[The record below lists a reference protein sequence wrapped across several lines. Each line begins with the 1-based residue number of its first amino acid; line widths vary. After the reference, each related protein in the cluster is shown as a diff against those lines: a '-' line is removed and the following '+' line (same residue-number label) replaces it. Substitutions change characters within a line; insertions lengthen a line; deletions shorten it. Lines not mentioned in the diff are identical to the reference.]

1 MQRKFLLYLLVI
13 AALAAF
19 LLPMGVAAQTDAP
32 PPYQL
37 QEATGSGVKDAV
49 NPKLAEGAIPYVSP
63 DGMAFFNETEPNNTA
78 ATANAL
84 SGSQAVVLGN
94 VNPAGDYDYFSFT
107 ANAGD
112 RVFAAVQTQ
121 WSTVSGDSRLD
132 IMASDGTTSLEFD
145 DDDGTFAS
153 FSSSIAGTRIPAT
166 GTYYVRVYGYSAT
179 TVITPYHLHFRVQ
192 SGSPTAEVEP
202 NNTAATATP
211 LAASQWMSGT
221 ITGLTPE
228 LDYFSFT
235 LNAGDSVY
243 LSLDMDPGR
252 LASNAAWNG
261 RLGFGPLN
269 GFILV
274 TNDSST
280 TKPNSEALFMTVQDA
295 GTYYAYVDSLSATN
309 LGPTARYRLSVSIYP
324 KQAVPN
330 CTTFTSTDVPKT
342 LGPGLGTTTSTIVV
356 PNTVTASITDLNVS
370 LNLTHTLMAD
380 LDVTLLGP
388 TAAST
393 PLFTDIGS
401 VAVGGQTV
409 MDEVFD
415 DQAALPIGPYTV
427 VKDMINQPEQ
437 PGRLSTFNGTSATG
451 TWTLQL
457 ADDTNTSGG
466 RLQSWSLEICGA
478 PPPAYDISLNKT
490 VGVQAAQ
497 CATTDS
503 ITLPAGGGTVYY
515 CYTVTNNGLNPVNT
529 HTLVDSQLGTLFTNL
544 NYTLAP
550 GANYSYIAQAT
561 VNSTVTNTATW
572 TATDGTGSD
581 SATDTAT
588 VTVPASV
595 CQAGYRQ
602 VILDVA
608 TFDAFPPAGWTV
620 TNTSSNCAATGVP
633 EWTNT
638 NPGARLNLT
647 GGYGPFAIADSDK
660 CGSGSTLDTIMSTDL
675 LNFTGLISPTLNF
688 NTDYHDFGAGGD
700 QAQVDLS
707 TDGGATWTNLLTWD
721 TNHRGPLLVTQ
732 ALTGAAGQNDAKV
745 RWHYVQ
751 GTYDWWW
758 QVDNAAITACELIP
772 VAGVEITKTA
782 DGPSAVTLPGGMG
795 TISYTV
801 SYTNTSPTLS
811 QQEMTF
817 TDMGAISAG
826 SISCSTPVSDTLDAG
841 DMGMQTVTC
850 DVDVTADL
858 CDDTTVVLTN
868 TVDVEAVTIPA
879 GDSAMGS
886 ATAAPVTITVPASDP
901 GNPQCQPSAP
911 EITLSKT
918 VGTTSG
924 VCATTSKVTVAA
936 GTTVY
941 YCYQVENTGNV
952 TFTYHSLVDSELG
965 TLFSNSP
972 YVLGPGDVAPPYFA
986 SATINIT
993 TTNVATWTA
1002 TSALGGYTANTTAAY
1017 NYIPINTTG
1026 AALGLAD
1033 DGEAN
1038 ITLPFAFTFYGV
1050 TSSNLRVGN
1059 NGGILFNATT
1069 GDVAVA
1075 NIAIP
1080 AAAPAYAI
1088 LPFWDD
1094 IDSDTGDVYWEVQ
1107 GTAPNR
1113 MAIIEWYNRPHYSNI
1128 GSATFEVILYEGSNE
1143 IKFQYADVDFGDP
1156 AYNNGASATVGI
1168 NKDATAAIQVSFNQ
1182 AVISNGQAILFT
1194 PTVPVTVSDSDVA
1207 EVNVLYPQ
1215 IAVDPMQVALKLFPD
1230 QTTTRPLTITNVGD
1244 APLVW
1249 TIWEENLPR
1258 PAAQP
1263 VQGPRAANPAAAADK
1278 VSPTDGLKPEELP
1291 ASPLTAWTWPA
1302 AVLYDN
1308 GPLVTHPGAGAGGAD
1323 ASAVQTALL
1332 LSTYGF
1338 GHAVS
1343 SGFRVADD
1351 FTVPAGG
1358 WNISTITFFAY
1369 QTNSTTTSTINAVN
1383 LRIWDG
1389 VPGAAGSNVVFGDP
1403 TTNRLAS
1410 STWANMYRVLDTAL
1424 TGSTRPI
1431 MADVVTVNTLLPAG
1445 TYWLDWQ
1452 TGGTLTS
1459 GPWAPPVS
1467 ILGQTAKPGANG
1479 LQYDPTTMTWNDLVD
1494 TGANT
1499 VQDLP
1504 FVIQGTSAVAGN
1516 CTLPADIPWL
1526 TVSPTNGTT
1535 AAATS
1540 TGVVLTFNS
1549 TGLTPGVYTGNLC
1562 IASND
1567 PDAGPGDGTDLV
1579 VVPVTLTVSVPTA
1592 VTLGDL
1598 SANAAQ
1604 SPAPLGGMPLG
1615 VAMPAA
1621 LSLSLAAAYIV
1632 RRKK

>member
-1 MQRKFLLYLLVI
+1 MQRKFLLCLLVI
-13 AALAAF
+13 TALAAF
-19 LLPMGVAAQTDAP
+19 MLPVGVAAQTDAP
-32 PPYQL
+32 PTYQI
-37 QEATGSGVKDAV
+37 QEATGADVKDAA
-49 NPKLAEGAIPYVSP
+49 NPKLVEGAVPYTSP
-63 DGMAFFNETEPNNTA
+63 DGMALFNETEANNTA

-94 VNPAGDYDYFSFT
+94 VSPAGDYDYFSFT

-145 DDDGTFAS
+145 DDKGTFS
-153 FSSSIAGTRIPAT
+153 GLSSSIAGTRIPAA

-179 TVITPYHLHFRVQ
+179 TVITPYHLHVRVQ

-202 NNTAATATP
+202 NNTSATANP

-221 ITGLTPE
+221 ITATTDP
-228 LDYFSFT
+228 DVFSFA

-261 RLGFGPLN
+261 RLGFGLLN
-269 GFILV
+269 NFYLLA
-274 TNDSST
+274 NDGST
-280 TKPNSEALFMTVQDA
+280 TKPNSEAMFMTVQDA
-295 GTYYAYVDSLSATN
+295 GTYYAYVDSAVATN

-342 LGPGLGTTTSTIVV
+342 LGPGVGTTTSTIVV
-356 PNTVTASITDLNVS
+356 PTTVTNSITDLNVS

-388 TAAST
+388 TAANT
-393 PLFTDIGS
+393 QLFTDIGS
-401 VAVGGQTV
+401 TAAGGQTV

-415 DQAALPIGPYTV
+415 DQAALPIGPFTV

-437 PGRLSTFNGTSATG
+437 PGRLSTFNGTSASG

-457 ADDTNTSGG
+457 ADDTTNTYGG

-529 HTLVDSQLGTLFTNL
+529 HTLVDSQLGTLFTNF

-550 GANYSYIAQAT
+550 GASYSYIVQAT

-572 TATDGTGSD
+572 TASDGTGSD
-581 SATDTAT
+581 TATDTAT
-588 VTVPASV
+588 VNVPASV
-595 CQAGYRQ
+595 CHAGYRQ
-602 VILDVA
+602 VVLDTA
-608 TFDAFPPAGWTV
+608 TFDTFPPTGWTV
-620 TNTSSNCAATGVP
+620 TNTSSNCVAPGVP
-633 EWTNT
+633 QWTNT
-638 NPGARLNLT
+638 NPGNRLNLT
-647 GGYGPFAIADSDK
+647 GGYGPFAIADSDR
-660 CGSGSTLDTIMSTDL
+660 CGSGSTLDTIMSTGL

-688 NTDYHDFGAGGD
+688 NTDYYDIGTGGD
-700 QAQVDLS
+700 QAQVDIS

-721 TNHRGPLLVTQ
+721 TSHRGPLLVTQ
-732 ALTGAAGQNDAKV
+732 ALTGAAGDNDTQV
-745 RWHYVQ
+745 RWHYVN

-758 QVDNAAITACELIP
+758 EVDNAAITACQLIP
-772 VAGVEITKTA
+772 VAGVDITKTV

-801 SYTNTSPTLS
+801 SYTNTSPTMS
-811 QQEMTF
+811 SEVMTF
-817 TDMGAISAG
+817 SDTG
-826 SISCSTPVSDTLDAG
+826 SISTGGVTCSTPGTATVAG
-841 DMGMQTVTC
+841 GASGSQTVTC
-850 DVDVTADL
+850 DVDITPALCDPVTA
-858 CDDTTVVLTN
+858 VLTN
-868 TVDVEAVTIPA
+868 TVSVNAVTIPDD
-879 GDSAMGS
+879 DSATGS
-886 ATAAPVTITVPASDP
+886 ATAGPVTITVPASDP
-901 GNPQCQPSAP
+901 GNPQCQPAAP
-911 EITLSKT
+911 GITLSKT
-918 VGTTSG
+918 VGTTPG

-965 TLFSNSP
+965 TLFSNSF
-972 YVLGPGDVAPPYFA
+972 YVLGPGDMSPPYFA

-1002 TSALGGYTANTTAAY
+1002 ATALGGYTANTSASY

-1026 AALGLAD
+1026 AALALAD

-1059 NGGILFNATT
+1059 NGGILFNATA
-1069 GDVAVA
+1069 GDVPVS
-1075 NIAIP
+1075 NTAIP
-1080 AAAPAYAI
+1080 AAAPALSI

-1113 MAIIEWYNRPHYSNI
+1113 MAIIEWYNRPHYSNT
-1128 GSATFEVILYEGSNE
+1128 GSSTFEAILYEGSNE
-1143 IKFQYADVDFGDP
+1143 IKFQYADVDFGN
-1156 AYNNGASATVGI
+1156 ASYNNGVSATVGI
-1168 NKDATAAIQVSFNQ
+1168 NKDATTALQVSYNQ
-1182 AVISNGQAILFT
+1182 AVISNGQAILIT
-1194 PTVPVTVSDSDVA
+1194 PTVPVTASDSDMA

-1215 IAVDPMQVALKLFPD
+1215 IAVDPMQVALKLFPN
-1230 QTTTRPLTITNVGD
+1230 QTTTRPLTITNTGG

-1258 PAAQP
+1258 PAQP
-1263 VQGPRAANPAAAADK
+1263 AQGPSAANPAAAADK
-1278 VSPTDGLKPEELP
+1278 VSPTDGLKPDELP
-1291 ASPLTAWTWPA
+1291 ASPLTDWTWPA

-1358 WNISTITFFAY
+1358 WNISTIKFFAY
-1369 QTNSTTTSTINAVN
+1369 QTGSTTTSTINAVN

-1389 VPGAAGSNVVFGDP
+1389 VPGAAGSNVVFGDT

-1424 TGSTRPI
+1424 TGNTRPI
-1431 MADVVTVNTLLPAG
+1431 MADTVNVNITLPAG

-1452 TGGTLTS
+1452 TGGTLAS

-1479 LQYDPTTMTWNDLVD
+1479 LQYDPTAMTWNSLTD
-1494 TGANT
+1494 TGAGA

-1504 FVIQGTSAVAGN
+1504 FIIEGTSAVAGN
-1516 CTLPADIPWL
+1516 CTLPGDIPWL
-1526 TVSPTNGTT
+1526 TVSPTSGTT
-1535 AAATS
+1535 AAAAS
-1540 TGVVLTFNS
+1540 TAVVLTFNS
-1549 TGLTPGVYTGNLC
+1549 TGLAPGVYTGNLC

-1567 PDAGPGDGTDLV
+1567 PDAGPGDGTALV
-1579 VVPVTLTVSVPTA
+1579 IVPVTLTVSVPTA

-1598 SANAAQ
+1598 SAGMAQ

-1621 LSLSLAAAYIV
+1621 LSLSLAAAYAI